1 MDVGSRGV
9 SIHSKN
15 YWQECVQVGF
25 LATSLYFFSNAV
37 LVIDEESTVF
47 TATQVLATPSH
58 PGSTLLLFQW
68 LLFVQQ
74 LQIVC

>member
-1 MDVGSRGV
+1 MAFPFIQRTAG
-9 SIHSKN
+9 KN
-15 YWQECVQVGF
+15 VCVVEVGF
-25 LATSLYFFSNAV
+25 LATILYFFSNAV

-58 PGSTLLLFQW
+58 PGTTLLFQW